1 MPAKERRLRLARL
14 IASLLGSCVLCF
26 ISWAALVGP
35 AKALDPP
42 GCTSQPH
49 LSKSDAPSY
58 IFGQPLV
65 YTLTN
70 IANCPDTFLIETA
83 TLSNHLIIDYWDP
96 ITAVVEFNQAISIT
110 VHIPVL
116 AGGGTITDTVI
127 LTASSQMTAHVKTV
141 LTDPVVMPGGILPSP
156 NWVYLPLIIK

>member
-1 MPAKERRLRLARL
+1 MAAKERWLRLARL
-14 IASLLGSCVLCF
+14 TVSFLLGCVLCF
-26 ISWAALVGP
+26 VSWAALVGP
-35 AKALDPP
+35 VKAFEPP
-42 GCTSQPH
+42 DCTPQPQW
-49 LSKSDAPSY
+49 SKSDAPAY

-70 IANCPDTFLIETA
+70 TANCTDTFLIETA
-83 TLSNHLIIDYWDP
+83 TLSNHLIIDYWGP

-141 LTDPVVMPGGILPSP
+141 LTDPVVMPGGTLPELY
-156 NWVYLPLIIK
+156 WVYLPLIIK